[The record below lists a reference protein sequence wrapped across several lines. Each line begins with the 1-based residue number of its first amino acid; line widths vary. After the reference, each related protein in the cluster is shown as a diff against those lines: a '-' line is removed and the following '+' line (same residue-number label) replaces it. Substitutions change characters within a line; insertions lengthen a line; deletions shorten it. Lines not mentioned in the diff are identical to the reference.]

1 MASLINN
8 QRTLIIRFRAT
19 DAELAAVQTELE
31 VFVDRLVFDDMGL
44 SGRTV
49 NLIRML
55 KGQIGVAR
63 GYVSQNDYEEAVEEL
78 RLDSDATN
86 W

>member
-1 MASLINN
+1 MGSPTNN
-8 QRTLIIRFRAT
+8 LRTLILRFHAT
-19 DAELAAVQTELE
+19 EAELAAVQTDLE

-44 SGRTV
+44 SGRTI

-63 GYVSQNDYEEAVEEL
+63 GYVSQNDYEEAVVDL